1 MTLAD
6 LDLSTLTTAD
16 RLALIERLWE
26 ALDEREVPVTPEER
40 DLLDARL
47 ADLDADVA
55 ACRPAGLAWED
66 VRARWATERRR

>member
-26 ALDEREVPVTPEER
+26 TLDEREVSVTPDQR

-47 ADLDADVA
+47 AELHADAA
-55 ACRPAGLAWED
+55 AGQPLGLAWED
-66 VRARWATERRR
+66 VRARWASERRR